1 MAASAAAA
9 KRVVP
14 AIPRE
19 AFPMPDGGEVFVRAL
34 RITERLQLRRE
45 IAALR
50 PASSDETLEYTVPRL
65 LGCAVVDAD
74 GSPTFTVEGWCDY
87 SATYPGTV
95 LELFNK
101 ASVLSGLSPGDAE
114 KNSAASR
121 S

>member
-1 MAASAAAA
+1 VAVNAA
-9 KRVVP
+9 KRTVP

-45 IAALR
+45 VAALG
-50 PASSDETLEYTVPRL
+50 PKGSDEALEYTVPRL
-65 LGCAVVDAD
+65 LGRTVVDEGGAAV
-74 GSPTFTVEGWCDY
+74 FTVDEWCDY

-114 KNSAASR
+114 KNSEASR